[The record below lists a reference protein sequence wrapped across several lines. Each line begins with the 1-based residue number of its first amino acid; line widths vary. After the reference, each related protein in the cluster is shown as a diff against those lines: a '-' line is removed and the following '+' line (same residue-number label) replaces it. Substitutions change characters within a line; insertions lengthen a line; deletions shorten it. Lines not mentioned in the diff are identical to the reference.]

1 MIDEPTFRTFG
12 AAGDHESG
20 ESPVHRLAGISVPR
34 KVGPY
39 FTTLDRDPVTLGAY
53 AAAAG
58 RRVARE
64 ECVSW
69 ARLGSDG
76 GFELCADPRGA
87 VWAVLL
93 DYDEERRFVSSSPEA
108 FASSLVELA
117 DALRLIVTTDQP
129 AVASSAFET
138 LRERLH
144 ACDPS
149 AFGDREDWWP
159 RVLDDIRDTAS
170 AENYAAFEYVDA
182 EHGKRIVTQAGAIA
196 AHPEERLWDR
206 LHAAGVRPEQ
216 VLRIHTDLQPCFMPG
231 HYCSMWLAEV
241 FPHAE
246 MTHTFPYGESADSRA
261 EGIRLMRENAG
272 TTGDGTAVE
281 Q

>member
-1 MIDEPTFRTFG
+1 MIDEPTFRTFDTT
-12 AAGDHESG
+12 GDQGPGDSA
-20 ESPVHRLAGISVPR
+20 VQRLAGISVPR
-34 KVGPY
+34 RVGPY
-39 FTTLDRDPVTLGAY
+39 FSTLDTDVVALGAY

-64 ECVSW
+64 ECASW

-76 GFELCADPRGA
+76 GFELCVDPHGA

-93 DYDEERRFVSSSPEA
+93 DYDEERRFVNSSPQT
-108 FASSLVELA
+108 FASCLVELG
-117 DALRLIVTTDQP
+117 DALRAVLTTDQP

-138 LRERLH
+138 LQERLQ

-170 AENYAAFEYVDA
+170 AENYAAFEYVDP
-182 EHGKRIVTQAGAIA
+182 EHGKRIVTQAGTIA

-206 LHAAGVRPEQ
+206 LRAAGVGPEQ

-246 MTHTFPYGESADSRA
+246 MTHTFSYGESADSRA
-261 EGIRLMRENAG
+261 EGVRLLRENAG
-272 TTGDGTAVE
+272 TADDGTAA
-281 Q
+281 QQ

>member
-1 MIDEPTFRTFG
+1 MIDEPIFRTFEP
-12 AAGDHESG
+12 AGERESAD
-20 ESPVHRLAGISVPR
+20 SPVHRLAGISVPR

-39 FTTLDRDPVTLGAY
+39 FSTLDRDLVALGAY

-58 RRVARE
+58 HRVARE
-64 ECVSW
+64 ECASW

-76 GFELCADPRGA
+76 GFELCADPQGA

-108 FASSLVELA
+108 FAACLVELG
-117 DALRLIVTTDQP
+117 DALRVILTTDQP

-138 LRERLH
+138 LQERLH
-144 ACDPS
+144 ARDPS
-149 AFGDREDWWP
+149 AFADPEDWWP

-182 EHGKRIVTQAGAIA
+182 EHGKRIVTQAGTIT

-206 LHAAGVRPEQ
+206 LRAAGIGPEQ

-241 FPHAE
+241 FPHVE
-246 MTHTFPYGESADSRA
+246 VTHTISYGESADSRA
-261 EGIRLMRENAG
+261 EGIRLLRRNAG
-272 TTGDGTAVE
+272 GTDDGTAAE
-281 Q
+281 R

>member
-1 MIDEPTFRTFG
+1 MIDEPTFRTFDPT
-12 AAGDHESG
+12 GDQESG
-20 ESPVHRLAGISVPR
+20 DSPMHRLAGISVPR

-39 FTTLDRDPVTLGAY
+39 FATLDSDSVVLGTY
-53 AAAAG
+53 AGAAG
-58 RRVARE
+58 RRVARQ
-64 ECVSW
+64 ECASW

-76 GFELCADPRGA
+76 GFELCADPHGA

-108 FASSLVELA
+108 FASCLVELG
-117 DALRLIVTTDQP
+117 DALRVILTTDQP

-138 LRERLH
+138 LRQRLQ
-144 ACDPS
+144 ARDPA

-170 AENYAAFEYVDA
+170 AENYAAFEYVDT
-182 EHGKRIVTQAGAIA
+182 EHGKRIVTQAGTIA
-196 AHPEERLWDR
+196 AHPEERLWER
-206 LHAAGVRPEQ
+206 LQAAGVGPKQ

-231 HYCSMWLAEV
+231 HYCSMWLAEI
-241 FPHAE
+241 FPHVE
-246 MTHTFPYGESADSRA
+246 MTHSFPYGESAESRA
-261 EGIRLMRENAG
+261 EGIGLLRENAG
-272 TTGDGTAVE
+272 AADDGTAAT